1 MSEWHFQFIEICVCR
16 FISNK
21 YTPFLILLWCAVLWV
36 VSIDQLPKGDD
47 KTKRNLKIQQNNKFF
62 VESEREREME
72 RHKNHRTIFLAKCL
86 KLNY

>member
-1 MSEWHFQFIEICVCR
+1 MVRCVVGG
-16 FISNK
+16 FNW
-21 YTPFLILLWCAVLWV
+21 F
-36 VSIDQLPKGDD
+36 DQVPKGDD

-86 KLNY
+86 KLNYWLGAHICDDAAVLNIFM